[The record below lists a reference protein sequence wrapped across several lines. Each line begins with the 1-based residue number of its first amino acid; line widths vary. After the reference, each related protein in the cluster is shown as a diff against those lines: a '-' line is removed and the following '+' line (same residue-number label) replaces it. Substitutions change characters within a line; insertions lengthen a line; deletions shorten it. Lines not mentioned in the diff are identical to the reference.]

1 MKRLLSRSLCL
12 LAAGAL
18 LTAACPAALAEDSS
32 AAAPPS
38 QLTLYIDVEGCSFPT
53 LYETYTSSDLRIL
66 AMANT
71 DKLYYTAMS
80 NYGYN
85 GRVVTEYVTVDQ
97 FFQDAGLT
105 FSDGDMFIMGEDY
118 TLTYPD
124 YDYGSNEDNFAYWRN
139 YGWYDYS
146 DLYGQRYYFR
156 NWSENDAVAMPAVLS
171 MKSYGGNWTQ
181 ESYWDMYS
189 GSADYLWAYVVT
201 FGQTSMMENTYNRFL
216 YGQDTCTVKF
226 AADGAANQAV
236 TKLLTDCLSSSQTEL
251 TSTVVA
257 DSAGEVPEG
266 LPWVTSAQYAAL
278 EKAIAAAQTADAST
292 NGGAYSAYA
301 ALSKAA
307 AAFQAAK
314 RTGTKTGYAWFS
326 PETYNATTNFTIST
340 AAQMAEFAA
349 LVNGTADLGETM
361 AQYDFSGKTVALS
374 GDVDLEQYNIT
385 VGTADAPFRGT
396 FDGAGHTLS
405 NLRAVSDG
413 AYVGLFGVNE
423 GAIRNV
429 NVTGSVTAAG
439 ENAVAGGIVGSNSG
453 TVANCRSAVTV
464 SAAVA
469 GGIAGVNSS
478 AVSDCLQTA
487 SVTGTAVAG
496 GIVGRNN
503 YAVIGSLSAG
513 TVTGPVSGGIAGEN
527 ADLVT
532 ACIHSGAAQYGLAG
546 ANTGSVMNSYSIS
559 APQLAA
565 GAGTVTDCYGSDEAD
580 LAAKA
585 ESIGVFT
592 KVENGYPVLPWQ
604 AKYTVGFA
612 VNGKT
617 IPAQTVGEY
626 LRAAVP
632 ADTERVNGWYQDS
645 GYTTAFDFAAPVT
658 RSLTVYGRLASSGG
672 ITGGGGGGSIGG
684 GTAGG
689 TTGTK
694 PGTTTGETAAP
705 CDGGETCP
713 AHAYSDLTPAAW
725 YHDGVHYCLEK
736 GLMNGVGNG
745 RFDPDGTVTRGQ
757 LVAILWRQAGSPAPG
772 AADKSFSDVT
782 DGAYYADAV
791 RWAAAKGIVSGYD
804 DGRFGPED
812 PVTREQLAALLYR
825 YAQDNG
831 MDVTQG
837 GMAVREYSDYE
848 SISDYARPAMQ
859 WAVNAQIMKGTSS
872 DTLSPA
878 GTATRAQAASLMQ
891 RFLTVDAE

>member
-80 NYGYN
+80 NYGYS
-85 GRVVTEYVTVDQ
+85 GRVVTEYVTMDQ

-156 NWSENDAVAMPAVLS
+156 NWSENDAVAVPAVLS

-201 FGQTSMMENTYNRFL
+201 FGQTSMMENPYNRFL

-361 AQYDFSGKTVALS
+361 AQYDFSGKTVTLS

-429 NVTGSVTAAG
+429 NVTGS
-439 ENAVAGGIVGSNSG
+439 
-453 TVANCRSAVTV
+453 
-464 SAAVA
+464 
-469 GGIAGVNSS
+469 
-478 AVSDCLQTA
+478 
-487 SVTGTAVAG
+487 
-496 GIVGRNN
+496 
-503 YAVIGSLSAG
+503 LSAG

-546 ANTGSVMNSYSIS
+546 ANTGSVMRSYSIS
-559 APQLAA
+559 VPQLAA
-565 GAGTVTDCYGSDEAD
+565 GAGALTDCYGSDEAD

-645 GYTTAFDFAAPVT
+645 GYTTVFDFAAPVT

-713 AHAYSDLTPAAW
+713 AHAYSDLAPAAW

-745 RFDPDGTVTRGQ
+745 RFDPDGT
-757 LVAILWRQAGSPAPG
+757 
-772 AADKSFSDVT
+772 
-782 DGAYYADAV
+782 
-791 RWAAAKGIVSGYD
+791 
-804 DGRFGPED
+804 
-812 PVTREQLAALLYR
+812 VTREQLAALLYR

-872 DTLSPA
+872 DTLSSA

-891 RFLTVDAE
+891 RFLTAEAE